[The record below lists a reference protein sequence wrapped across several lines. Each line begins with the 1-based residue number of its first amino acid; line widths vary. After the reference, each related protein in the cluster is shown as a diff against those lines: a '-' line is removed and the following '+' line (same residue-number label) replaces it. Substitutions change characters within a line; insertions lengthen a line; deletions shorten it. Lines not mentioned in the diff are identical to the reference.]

1 MLIYSPLTK
10 LAEKKK
16 ILRSKKI
23 VFFLFFFMQKV
34 VFTVEGHL
42 VGRVVV
48 GSNVGVL
55 VGRGVGCVLKKSIT
69 KVNSE
74 KLKTISIILVVI

>member
-16 ILRSKKI
+16 KKILRSKKI
-23 VFFLFFFMQKV
+23 VFFFLFFLQKV

-42 VGRVVV
+42 VGCVVV

-55 VGRGVGCVLKKSIT
+55 VGRGVGSVLKKVSQ
-69 KVNSE
+69 K
-74 KLKTISIILVVI
+74 

>member
-1 MLIYSPLTK
+1 M
-10 LAEKKK
+10 
-16 ILRSKKI
+16 
-23 VFFLFFFMQKV
+23 
-34 VFTVEGHL
+34 
-42 VGRVVV
+42 GRVVV

-55 VGRGVGCVLKKSIT
+55 VGRGVDSVLKKSIT